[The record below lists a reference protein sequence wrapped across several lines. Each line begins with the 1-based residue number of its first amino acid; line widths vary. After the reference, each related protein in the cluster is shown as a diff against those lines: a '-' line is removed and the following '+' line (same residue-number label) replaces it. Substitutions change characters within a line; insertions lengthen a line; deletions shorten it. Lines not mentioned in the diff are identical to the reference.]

1 MYHPL
6 IRRDR
11 STTTFVHTNARW
23 RLGRFT
29 LGVISSLLSVAVAS
43 TSRADWIVSYESLG
57 STGSLSASQIAAGI
71 TARRLSRGPGLSN
84 AIGTT
89 FNSRGFSERSLE
101 SAMSAGD
108 FLEWGWD
115 SGPRWALQTLTVNYD
130 RSSSGPAAA
139 AILLS
144 IDGGQSWNS
153 IFHDPFVADNS
164 TEDHTISLAS
174 YSSVDRAIFRLV
186 AWNAASQSGTFDIE
200 NRPIPGLVGSR
211 AVTVTGTPAAVPEPA
226 SAPLLAAG
234 AAAAWWWRRRKRRTT

>member
-1 MYHPL
+1 MCHAM
-6 IRRDR
+6 IRPDR
-11 STTTFVHTNARW
+11 TTATWPHRKDRW
-23 RLGRFT
+23 RPGRFT
-29 LGVISSLLSVAVAS
+29 LGLISSLLSVAAAR
-43 TSRADWIVSYESLG
+43 TSHADWIVSYESLG
-57 STGSLSASQIAAGI
+57 STSSLSASEIASGI
-71 TARRLSRGPGLSN
+71 TARGLSRGPGLSSVT
-84 AIGTT
+84 GTT

-153 IFHDPFVADNS
+153 IFHDPFVTDNS
-164 TEDHTISLAS
+164 TEDHTISLAD

-200 NRPIPGLVGSR
+200 NRPLSGLVGSR
-211 AVTVTGTPAAVPEPA
+211 AVSVTGTPAAVPEPA

>member
-1 MYHPL
+1 MRHLL
-6 IRRDR
+6 IGRDR
-11 STTTFVHTNARW
+11 SEATFPYRNARW
-23 RLGRFT
+23 RPRRLT
-29 LGVISSLLSVAVAS
+29 IGVISLLLSVVAARA
-43 TSRADWIVSYESLG
+43 SRADWIVSYESLG
-57 STGSLSASQIAAGI
+57 STSSLSASEIAAGI
-71 TARRLSRGPGLSN
+71 TARGLSRGPGLSS
-84 AIGTT
+84 ATGTT

-115 SGPRWALQTLTVNYD
+115 GGPRWALQTLTVNYD

-200 NRPIPGLVGSR
+200 NRPLAGLVGSR
-211 AVTVTGTPAAVPEPA
+211 AVSVTGTPAAVPEPA

-234 AAAAWWWRRRKRRTT
+234 AAAAWWWRRRKRRST